1 MTNEKKLTAQ
11 ERATKFQEEYVKLCA
26 KWKCQ
31 HAYNPAYTPEGRTIV
46 QVGVQIN
53 DE

>member
-1 MTNEKKLTAQ
+1 MTEKKLTPQ

-31 HAYNPAYTPEGRTIV
+31 HNYIPAITAEGRVVV

>member
-1 MTNEKKLTAQ
+1 MPNEKKLTPQ
-11 ERATKFQEEYVKLCA
+11 ERATNFQEEYVKLCA

-31 HAYNPAYTPEGRTIV
+31 HAYAPAITAEGRIV
-46 QVGVQIN
+46 VQAQVQIN